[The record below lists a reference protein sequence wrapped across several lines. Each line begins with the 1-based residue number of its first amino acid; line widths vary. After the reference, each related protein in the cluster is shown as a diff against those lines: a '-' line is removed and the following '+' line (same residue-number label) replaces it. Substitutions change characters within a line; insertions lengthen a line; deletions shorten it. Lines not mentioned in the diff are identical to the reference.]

1 MRARKRFG
9 QHFLNDAGVLQ
20 RITDAVALRPAQRV
34 LEIGPGTGALTE
46 YLAAIEGT
54 RYTAIEIDRDLVP
67 QLQQRFPA
75 LQVINADVL
84 SVDLQQLLGTATD
97 GWRVVGNLPYNI
109 SSPLILKFVH
119 YAHSAPGS
127 IRDMHFML
135 QKEMADRM
143 RATPSTKAWGRLSVM
158 VQLFAEVENLFDVP
172 PSSFTPPP
180 KVDSAVVR
188 IRPRATVDLPAQLST
203 LDQILR
209 QAFSA
214 RRKRL
219 SNALKSLNID
229 WSEMQAQPNWRADD
243 VGAAEFLQIAQWVDE
258 HRG

>member
-1 MRARKRFG
+1 MR
-9 QHFLNDAGVLQ
+9 
-20 RITDAVALRPAQRV
+20 
-34 LEIGPGTGALTE
+34 
-46 YLAAIEGT
+46 Y
-54 RYTAIEIDRDLVP
+54 
-67 QLQQRFPA
+67 
-75 LQVINADVL
+75 
-84 SVDLQQLLGTATD
+84 
-97 GWRVVGNLPYNI
+97 
-109 SSPLILKFVH
+109 
-119 YAHSAPGS
+119 
-127 IRDMHFML
+127 
-135 QKEMADRM
+135 
-143 RATPSTKAWGRLSVM
+143 
-158 VQLFAEVENLFDVP
+158 
-172 PSSFTPPP
+172 
-180 KVDSAVVR
+180 SAVVR